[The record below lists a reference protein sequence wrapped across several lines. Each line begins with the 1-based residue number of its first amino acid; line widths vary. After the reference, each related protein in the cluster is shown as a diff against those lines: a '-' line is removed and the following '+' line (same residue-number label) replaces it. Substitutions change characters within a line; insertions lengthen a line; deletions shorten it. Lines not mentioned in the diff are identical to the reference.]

1 MFIHWFPGHMTKAIR
16 MMKDEIKL
24 IDSVIYVLDARAPM
38 SSINPAFD
46 EVIGNKPILYVLNKA
61 DLVEKADLRLW
72 LDYFSAKDKTA
83 IYANSVS
90 KANTSEISN
99 ALIKINKAT
108 LDKWKA
114 KGVNKIIRAMVIGVP
129 NCGKSTLINSF
140 LGAKKA
146 VTGNK
151 PGVTKGKQWVA
162 ISPNVE
168 LMDTPGTLYP
178 DFSDQNKAMR
188 LALIGSVKE
197 EILDICELSKELY
210 SFLVVNFPERL
221 KSRYGFEPINEAEEG
236 LNLIAKARGYL
247 LKGNEYDT
255 ERAAKGLVTDFR
267 KLAFGKIIMEKP

>member
-24 IDSVIYVLDARAPM
+24 IDSVIYVLDSRAPL
-38 SSINPAFD
+38 SSMNPAFD

-72 LDYFSAKDKTA
+72 MEYFNSNGKTA

-99 ALIKINKAT
+99 ALLKINKAT
-108 LDKWKA
+108 IDKWKA
-114 KGVNKIIRAMVIGVP
+114 KGVNKTIRVMVIGIP
-129 NCGKSTLINSF
+129 NSGKSTLINSF
-140 LGAKKA
+140 LSSKKT

-151 PGVTKGKQWVA
+151 PGVTRGKQWVT
-162 ISPNVE
+162 ISSGVE
-168 LMDTPGTLYP
+168 LLDTPGTLYP
-178 DFSDQNKAMR
+178 DFSDQKKAMR

-197 EILDICELSKELY
+197 EILDICELGKEIY
-210 SFLVVNFPERL
+210 AFLKENFPERI
-221 KSRYGFEPINEAEEG
+221 KSRYGFDPINETDDG
-236 LNLIAKARGYL
+236 LMLIAKARGYL
-247 LKGNEYDT
+247 LKGGEYDI
-255 ERAAKGLVTDFR
+255 ERAAKGLLTDFR